1 MTANSVSVMTE
12 SDILIEAERIIS
24 TAQSQGMTLRLLG
37 GTAIGFRCPSAKR
50 SSVSRKYPDIDLVG
64 FKRQSRQL
72 RELFPKLGYEPN
84 QMFNALRGGSRLM
97 FFDLA
102 KERRID
108 IFLDCFDMCHKI
120 ELKDRLTLEPLTIPL
135 ADLLATKLQIF
146 KTNEK
151 DFKDIIAML
160 LDHNV
165 VDSDQPDDINGKRLA
180 ELCAD
185 DWGIYKTFTIV
196 IDKTSKILDSFDLP
210 PKDRENVK
218 ERLRR
223 ISEMIE
229 REPKSLKWKMRAK
242 VGEKKIWYMLPDD
255 MAE

>member
-1 MTANSVSVMTE
+1 MTE
-12 SDILIEAERIIS
+12 SDVLKEAERIIS
-24 TAQSQGMTLRLLG
+24 TAQSEGLTLRLLG
-37 GTAIGFRCPSAKR
+37 GTAIGLRCPSSKR

-64 FKRQSRQL
+64 FRKQSRQL
-72 RELFPKLGYEPN
+72 RGLFPKLGYEPN
-84 QMFNALRGGSRLM
+84 EMFNALRSASRLM
-97 FFDLA
+97 FFDVA
-102 KERRID
+102 KQRRID
-108 IFLDCFDMCHKI
+108 IFLDYFEMCHKI
-120 ELKDRLTLEPLTIPL
+120 DLKHRLTLEPLTIPL

-160 LDHNV
+160 LDHDV
-165 VDSDQPDDINGKRLA
+165 VDSDQPDGINGKYLA

-196 IDKTSKILDSFDLP
+196 IDKASKILESFDLP
-210 PKDRENVK
+210 PKEKEIVR
-218 ERLRR
+218 ERLAR

-229 REPKSLKWKMRAK
+229 KESKSMKWKMRAT
-242 VGEKKIWYMLPDD
+242 VGEKKVWYMLPDD

>member
-1 MTANSVSVMTE
+1 MTE
-12 SDILIEAERIIS
+12 SDILQEAERIIS
-24 TAQSQGMTLRLLG
+24 TAQNEGLTLRLLG
-37 GTAIGFRCPSAKR
+37 GTAIGLRCVSARR

-64 FKRQSRQL
+64 FKKESRQL

-84 QMFNALRGGSRLM
+84 RMFNALRGGSRLM
-97 FFDLA
+97 FFDLT

-108 IFLDCFDMCHKI
+108 IFLDYFEMCHRI
-120 ELKDRLTLEPLTIPL
+120 DLKDRLTLEPLTIPL

-160 LDHNV
+160 LDHDV
-165 VDSDQPDDINGKRLA
+165 VDTVQPDAISGKRLA
-180 ELCAD
+180 KLCAD

-196 IDKTSKILDSFDLP
+196 IDKTDKILDSFDLP
-210 PKDRENVK
+210 PDDKETVK

-223 ISEMIE
+223 ISDMIE
-229 REPKSLKWKMRAK
+229 KEPKGMKWKMRDK
-242 VGEKKIWYMLPDD
+242 VGEKKVWYMMPED
-255 MAE
+255 MSD

>member
-1 MTANSVSVMTE
+1 MTE
-12 SDILIEAERIIS
+12 SDILQEAERIIS
-24 TAQSQGMTLRLLG
+24 TAQNEGLTLRLLG
-37 GTAIGFRCPSAKR
+37 GTAIGLRCVSSKR

-64 FKRQSRQL
+64 FKKQSRQL

-102 KERRID
+102 RERRID
-108 IFLDCFDMCHKI
+108 VFLDYFEMCHRI
-120 ELKDRLTLEPLTIPL
+120 DLKDRLALEPLTIPL

-160 LDHNV
+160 LDHDV
-165 VDSDQPDDINGKRLA
+165 VDTDQPDAISGKRLA
-180 ELCAD
+180 KLCAD

-196 IDKTSKILDSFDLP
+196 IDKTDKTLDSFDLP
-210 PKDRENVK
+210 PKDRETVR
-218 ERLRR
+218 ERLAR
-223 ISEMIE
+223 ISGMIE
-229 REPKSLKWKMRAK
+229 KEPKGMKWKMRAR
-242 VGEKKIWYMLPDD
+242 VGEKKVWYMLPED
-255 MAE
+255 MAD

>member
-1 MTANSVSVMTE
+1 MTE
-12 SDILIEAERIIS
+12 SDILQEAERIIS
-24 TAQSQGMTLRLLG
+24 TAQNEGLTLRLLG
-37 GTAIGFRCPSAKR
+37 GTAIGLRCVSSKR

-64 FKRQSRQL
+64 FKKQSRQL

-102 KERRID
+102 RERRID
-108 IFLDCFDMCHKI
+108 VFLDYFEMCHRI
-120 ELKDRLTLEPLTIPL
+120 DLKDRLTLEPLTIPL

-160 LDHNV
+160 LDHDV
-165 VDSDQPDDINGKRLA
+165 VDTDQPDAISGKRLA
-180 ELCAD
+180 KLCAD

-196 IDKTSKILDSFDLP
+196 IDKTDKILDSFDLP
-210 PKDRENVK
+210 PDDKETVK

-223 ISEMIE
+223 ISDMIE
-229 REPKSLKWKMRAK
+229 KEPKSMKWKMRDK
-242 VGEKKIWYMLPDD
+242 VGEKKVWYMMPED
-255 MAE
+255 MSD